1 MKRTLISL
9 LMTAVLLLSL
19 FAPLRASAAEQTE
32 LTGEWK
38 DGVFTVTMNTPGVS
52 SATLLAAA
60 YENGRMTQVR
70 TRENVTNGKPVR
82 FEDLDS
88 SYQVRVFAIDPKS
101 SQPLCKQE
109 EVRNPDFLNP
119 DDMVV
124 FRDTVPLKTAD
135 DTVTAA
141 LSSAL
146 SSYAQVMLALGEVD
160 RYLTE
165 TDADGRTR
173 LDSVS
178 SSSSRRL
185 LPGGIGKDLP
195 RRPDQGSVT
204 VPTMAPVISKPVAHP
219 AFDASMDQVSAAL
232 DTCGQMFK
240 ANAVLAAAAEQE
252 TAVLQSEVRA
262 MEAASLQG
270 GVSDEQLAWAK
281 SITEH
286 YDAIESN
293 KKIAQL
299 ARDLG
304 CDAKRAYAQLTMA
317 QNILKGQYSKE
328 EGDLNELWEKRM
340 IATKAGCK
348 VGLFVCATIA
358 TAGGAAATATAA
370 APLGYISAG
379 QAAGIA
385 VGAVDATIEVYSAG
399 GKIILGPDSK
409 VVKRFDDMMKPVSDA
424 CLVFGLFTGGGDSV
438 GEKLAF
444 LGDLE
449 FRKQELYDNIKVKYN
464 VDLNRM
470 EADFLTL
477 ALDAATDPHLAEDYV
492 KKILGP
498 GTETGFEENTSD
510 KTADEVLEDFA
521 KDRPC
526 DDKVLEDI
534 IKDMDLDVDL
544 EEVTEEF
551 EKEVDKELQ
560 DDFYDPDYEDEGFEH
575 YYRSYDDDGNLIR
588 EYYYGRARQLEWSRF
603 YDGPTGQLTMEQFY
617 FDGPEE
623 NQRLVSVYTYYLN
636 KDLPEPPEEGL
647 RLYTYSVHEYPE
659 FQKNYYG
666 DLGNGQFGES
676 CSFNDDG
683 TLRSYQTAGC
693 SETYEGNNELLSVS
707 LDNEDGT
714 RTIYTYYTSRSEAG
728 RGLEYYIYDEDCR
741 RYVQPA
747 GHLRSV
753 AVYQPDPDNVWG
765 SSILYNSGWNVTR
778 WAVEGGIE
786 YGYESSQHTPF
797 SAHHDDVGV
806 TFVPGEG

>member
-9 LMTAVLLLSL
+9 LMTAALLLSL
-19 FAPLRASAAEQTE
+19 FALPAQAAGQTE

-38 DGVFTVTMNTPGVS
+38 DGIFTVTMNIPGVS

-88 SYQVRVFAIDPKS
+88 SYQVRVFAIDPKT
-101 SQPLCKQE
+101 SQPLCKQK
-109 EVRNPDFLNP
+109 EVRNPDFLNQ

-124 FRDTVPLKTAD
+124 FHDTVPLEAVD

-178 SSSSRRL
+178 SSSGGRL
-185 LPGGIGKDLP
+185 LPGGIGKNLP
-195 RRPDQGSVT
+195 RRPHLGSVSI
-204 VPTMAPVISKPVAHP
+204 PTKAPVISKPVAHP
-219 AFDASMDQVSAAL
+219 AFDASMDQVNAAL

-286 YDAIESN
+286 YDAIESS

-449 FRKQELYDNIKVKYN
+449 FRKQELYDNIKLKYN
-464 VDLNRM
+464 VDLNRV
-470 EADFLTL
+470 EAEILTL
-477 ALDAATDPHLAEDYV
+477 NPMDPADALKLAKELLPEDTD
-492 KKILGP
+492 LGLEKEP
-498 GTETGFEENTSD
+498 SD
-510 KTADEVLEDFA
+510 KTVKEVLETFTEDRQSDDETLQKILDEVDPENPIKL
-521 KDRPC
+521 KDAVKEFNQEVDEKIEKDYPE
-526 DDKVLEDI
+526 DDDHTPT
-534 IKDMDLDVDL
+534 
-544 EEVTEEF
+544 VTEKPPRIWQGF
-551 EKEVDKELQ
+551 
-560 DDFYDPDYEDEGFEH
+560 DE
-575 YYRSYDDDGNLIR
+575 DGNLYEER
-588 EYYYGRARQLEWSRF
+588 CSDSEGNRLWSKYYDTETHLLTSEVAVSGAKGERIEKWTRYYATPEELIETGGVHRLKDIIYYQEDEYGRFDRPWFGSDHLF
-603 YDGPTGQLTMEQFY
+603 YDEKGVLVERKTANRDEQYTGSGQLS
-617 FDGPEE
+617 
-623 NQRLVSVYTYYLN
+623 LVSVSEGGGVHTTYSYYTYCPSDCSKFDPTGHLQYVETTQPS
-636 KDLPEPPEEGL
+636 DSPYAPPHVLYKRVWDIAQKVPIDNGTKLAYGL
-647 RLYTYSVHEYPE
+647 RMTDWV
-659 FQKNYYG
+659 G
-666 DLGNGQFGES
+666 AES
-676 CSFNDDG
+676 DFEIYFTEPND
-683 TLRSYQTAGC
+683 
-693 SETYEGNNELLSVS
+693 
-707 LDNEDGT
+707 
-714 RTIYTYYTSRSEAG
+714 
-728 RGLEYYIYDEDCR
+728 
-741 RYVQPA
+741 
-747 GHLRSV
+747 
-753 AVYQPDPDNVWG
+753 
-765 SSILYNSGWNVTR
+765 
-778 WAVEGGIE
+778 
-786 YGYESSQHTPF
+786 
-797 SAHHDDVGV
+797 
-806 TFVPGEG
+806 